1 MTGAQ
6 MPASARA
13 DHLAIAGRIGQGARV
28 LDVGCAEGELMA
40 LLVQA
45 RGAVARG
52 LEMSEAGVTRA
63 VARGLS
69 VMQGDAGTDL
79 AIYPDNSFDVAIVS
93 KAIQE
98 MRRPADVLA
107 ELARIAP
114 DVIVS
119 FRNYGYWRRRL
130 GLLSSGR
137 MPAPTG
143 DKWFAAAALHPCTVV
158 DMVDLARTLGL
169 GVVAMAGVTGG
180 RVGTFR
186 ARGLA
191 GLNWRAAEAILHLR
205 RAG

>member
-1 MTGAQ
+1 MTGVQTLAVV
-6 MPASARA
+6 RA
-13 DHLAIAGRIGQGARV
+13 DHLAIAGRIRPGARV

-40 LLVQA
+40 LLVA
-45 RGAVARG
+45 ERGAVARG
-52 LEMSEAGVTRA
+52 LEVSEVGVTRA

-79 AIYPDNSFDVAIVS
+79 AIYPDDSFDVAIVS

-107 ELARIAP
+107 ELGRIAP
-114 DVIVS
+114 EVIVS

-130 GLLSSGR
+130 GLLSTGR

-143 DKWFAAAALHPCTVV
+143 AKWFAAAALHPCTVV
-158 DMVDLARTLGL
+158 DMVDLAGELGL
-169 GVVAMAGVTGG
+169 AVVATAGVTAG
-180 RVGTFR
+180 RVGPFR
-186 ARGLA
+186 AGGLA

-205 RAG
+205 RVG